1 MLLSLVFFLVM
12 IPQSFL
18 DILNIVELCWFYF
31 YVKTCSLCYA
41 DGTGMVGRIMFA
53 WIQG

>member
-1 MLLSLVFFLVM
+1 VASEIVFKSVDF
-12 IPQSFL
+12 I
-18 DILNIVELCWFYF
+18 ILCHTCNLCW
-31 YVKTCSLCYA
+31 A